1 MSYLEM
7 FRFYTGDKIYRHA
20 EGKKKVSKSA
30 QSRVTC
36 VVKADATGNGRGN
49 SPCGGE
55 RSEKAPWSGN
65 LRSPMDAWEPGGVER
80 RHPGGQRR
88 LLGTRTTLEGPHWE
102 QTSPGLKDFC
112 SFFKCLL
119 NSALC
124 EGVCQV
130 LQGVGDKIRKMIGS
144 LAFLLNSRKP
154 LKVF

>member
-1 MSYLEM
+1 M

-65 LRSPMDAWEPGGVER
+65 LRSPTDAWELGGWS
-80 RHPGGQRR
+80 GGTQ
-88 LLGTRTTLEGPHWE
+88 GGSGGFWEPGPHWR
-102 QTSPGLKDFC
+102 DH
-112 SFFKCLL
+112 
-119 NSALC
+119 
-124 EGVCQV
+124 
-130 LQGVGDKIRKMIGS
+130 IGS
-144 LAFLLNSRKP
+144 KP
-154 LKVF
+154 PPD